1 MINLKKG
8 FDDSDV
14 SEVTSAL
21 IGDQAIFAGGS
32 VYDVL
37 FGEEYEVDRKAKG
50 AVFADAL
57 EKCEADKVNVSLV
70 SSDEMFC
77 RYCIY
82 GDDMALSLKIVDD
95 ILYASGT
102 VIEDYVRKQ
111 TVLHDHECLLRCLQ
125 YLCKEHGLK
134 KVSVTSHTDTDN
146 YSISESFDNSDAE
159 DCGYSLL
166 SGSNTDHIFKFEWV
180 NIFYGYPNELSRNFT
195 LRDVEIL
202 NDAIQ
207 KDMDEWY
214 DGDDDAPDDL
224 SVSCS
229 MFDGSN
235 QVEFLLPDDI
245 TVSIEIVDDTIFM
258 SSYFDDY
265 EADDA
270 SATLGNTMKY
280 LRDICVGKQLNG
292 VKVFAV
298 GTLGSDFCYRNY
310 AKDLDYKIAEK
321 NGFDLDPR
329 NKVDEVYTFY
339 WYNKDR
345 EDAISEDGFEFYP
358 VMRTH
363 FYEQGL
369 EWVEKQMKDKIVS
382 DNILS
387 REELNKGFSIIFE
400 DDNPA
405 KIRADIPTREDHM
418 YIRVNSQG
426 YMVLFS
432 GVDET
437 ELTSDILY
445 FAELILEIRLV
456 CMRMGL
462 KGMFVHY
469 ATKDTLFKKGKSLAN
484 VFLNLDSEVDDFQ
497 LIDSLKSKQDNGY
510 TKYVIGWNN
519 PLRKTDK

>member
-1 MINLKKG
+1 MIKLKKG

-21 IGDQAIFAGGS
+21 IGDQAMFTGGS

-50 AVFADAL
+50 TVFADAL
-57 EKCEADKVNVSLV
+57 EKCGADKVNVSLV
-70 SSDEMFC
+70 SGDEMFC
-77 RYCIY
+77 RYCIC
-82 GDDMALSLKIVDD
+82 GDDYALSIKIVDD

-111 TVLHDHECLLRCLQ
+111 SVLHDHECLLRCLQ
-125 YLCKEHGLK
+125 YLCKEHDLK
-134 KVSVTSHTDTDN
+134 KVSVTSNTYENDHG
-146 YSISESFDNSDAE
+146 FDNSDAK
-159 DCGYSLL
+159 DCGYSL
-166 SGSNTDHIFKFEWV
+166 SNGSNTDDILKFEWV
-180 NIFYGYPNELSRNFT
+180 NIFYGYPSELSRNFI

-202 NDAIQ
+202 NGAIQ

-235 QVEFLLPDDI
+235 QVEFLLPDDTVVSLWI
-245 TVSIEIVDDTIFM
+245 TDDTISM
-258 SSYFDDY
+258 SSHSDEYAMDDM
-265 EADDA
+265 
-270 SATLGNTMKY
+270 SAVLSNTMNY
-280 LRDICVGKQLNG
+280 LRDICIGKQLNG
-292 VKVFAV
+292 VKVFAA
-298 GTLGSDFCYRNY
+298 GMLGSDSCYEDY
-310 AKDLDYKIAEK
+310 AKDFDYKIAKK
-321 NGFDLDPR
+321 NGFDLDPMY
-329 NKVDEVYTFY
+329 KEEEIFTFY
-339 WYNKDR
+339 WYNKER
-345 EDAISEDGFEFYP
+345 EDVISEDDFDFYP

-363 FYEQGL
+363 FYFQEL
-369 EWVEKQMKDKIVS
+369 VWIEKQMIAKIVS
-382 DNILS
+382 DNMLS
-387 REELNKGFSIIFE
+387 KEELGEGIDGNFE

-405 KIRADIPTREDHM
+405 KIRVDIPTRDDHM
-418 YIRVNSQG
+418 YIRVNTQG

-437 ELTSDILY
+437 ELTSGILY

-484 VFLNLDSEVDDFQ
+484 VFLNLNSEFGDFQ
-497 LIDSLKSKQDNGY
+497 LINSLKSKQANGY

-519 PLRKTDK
+519 PLRETNK